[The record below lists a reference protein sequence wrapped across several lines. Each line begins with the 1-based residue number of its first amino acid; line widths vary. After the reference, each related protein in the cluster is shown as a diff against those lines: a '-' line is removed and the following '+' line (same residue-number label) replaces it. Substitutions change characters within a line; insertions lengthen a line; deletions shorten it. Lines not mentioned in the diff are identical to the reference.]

1 MGGAPMSDVLSS
13 TGLSSR
19 TAAALAYGGWW
30 VTGLIFWFLE
40 RRDRFARFHAAQ
52 SVVAFGAIATLILFF
67 GSLAITSLSFMPS
80 AFSSLMS
87 ATIFAWVLGVA
98 LWTVSIWKAAH
109 GEDWRIPGAAALAEK
124 MTRL

>member
-1 MGGAPMSDVLSS
+1 MTDLVSS
-13 TGLSSR
+13 TGLPSR

-52 SVVAFGAIATLILFF
+52 SVVAFGAIAALIFFF
-67 GSLAITSLSFMPS
+67 GFLAIASLSFLPS
-80 AFSSLMS
+80 AFSTLMGG
-87 ATIFAWVLGVA
+87 AIFSWVLGVA
-98 LWTVSIWKAAH
+98 LWVVSLWKAAH
-109 GEDWRIPGAAALAEK
+109 GEDWRIPGAAALAER